1 MGTLLLKRPFQ
12 NTISA
17 QRDIYIEMI
26 KNNFATEISKEHQ
39 VYIEQNILLHNENV
53 TGMHIISERYQK
65 CP

>member
-1 MGTLLLKRPFQ
+1 
-12 NTISA
+12 
-17 QRDIYIEMI
+17 MI